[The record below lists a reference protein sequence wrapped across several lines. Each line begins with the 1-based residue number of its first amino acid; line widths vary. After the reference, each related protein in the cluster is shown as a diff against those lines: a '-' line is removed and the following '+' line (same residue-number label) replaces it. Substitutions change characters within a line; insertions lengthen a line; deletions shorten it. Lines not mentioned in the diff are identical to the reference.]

1 PSGVTE
7 AEVASEL
14 VYRMQ
19 KNGATGPSFHTIV
32 GSGPNGAEPH
42 YTAASRKIEPGDMI
56 VIDFGAAYHMYC
68 SDITRT
74 VVVGKAS
81 EEQRRMHETVARAQ
95 AAAFAKM
102 KPGSTAKSVDAAA
115 RSLID
120 RSKYKGRFIHGLGHS
135 IRLAGQDA
143 HPHHIDEPAILVNI
157 LAMKTFPLE
166 AEPFVGVDRTDVVL
180 EDVQGDFVQPEDVEG
195 VSEGDAHRLRSVS
208 FRPERRFAD
217 HDP

>member
-1 PSGVTE
+1 
-7 AEVASEL
+7 
-14 VYRMQ
+14 
-19 KNGATGPSFHTIV
+19 
-32 GSGPNGAEPH
+32 
-42 YTAASRKIEPGDMI
+42 
-56 VIDFGAAYHMYC
+56 MYC

-135 IRLAGQDA
+135 IGLAVHDG
-143 HPHHIDEPAILVNI
+143 
-157 LAMKTFPLE
+157 
-166 AEPFVGVDRTDVVL
+166 GVPNASSGLLIRANMAFSD
-180 EDVQGDFVQPEDVEG
+180 
-195 VSEGDAHRLRSVS
+195 
-208 FRPERRFAD
+208 
-217 HDP
+217 